1 MAQLM
6 MTSNPVLNEK
16 GFAGFATVGE
26 RMTLQG
32 TVNKTGIL
40 LLCAMASAAWTWH
53 LFMQS
58 HSAADVLRDPVF
70 RRCPWH
76 RSTARRPCGD

>member
-6 MTSNPVLNEK
+6 RTSNPVLSEK
-16 GFAGFATVGE
+16 RFEGLAIGEE

-32 TVNKTGIL
+32 TVNKTGL
-40 LLCAMASAAWTWH
+40 LLLFAIASAAWTWR

-58 HSAADVLRDPVF
+58 HSAAAVLPYLRIGTIGGF
-70 RRCPWH
+70 EKKF
-76 RSTARRPCGD
+76 